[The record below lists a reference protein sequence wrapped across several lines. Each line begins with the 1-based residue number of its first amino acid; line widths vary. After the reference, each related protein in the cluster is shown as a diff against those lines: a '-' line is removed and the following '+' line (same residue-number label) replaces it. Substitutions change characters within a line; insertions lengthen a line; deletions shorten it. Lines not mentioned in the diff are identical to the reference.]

1 MSQDKH
7 YETKVSSLE
16 TKSQEIEEMLSI
28 MEGENKPSY
37 IQLTICNKLLA
48 DYNGSD
54 EQFRSYMNRYF
65 VLERK

>member
-1 MSQDKH
+1 MSQDK
-7 YETKVSSLE
+7 
-16 TKSQEIEEMLSI
+16 QIEEMLSI

-54 EQFRSYMNRYF
+54 EQFRSYMDRYF
-65 VLERK
+65 TLERK